1 MQFSSSKGFKK
12 NFKKMPAKIKQQF
25 KQKIIIFLVDEYH
38 SVLNNHKLAGEYGD
52 YRSINVTG
60 DYRAI
65 YKKLDQDTVLF
76 IDIGTHSQLYG

>member
-12 NFKKMPAKIKQQF
+12 KFKKLPAKIKQQF
-25 KQKIIIFLVDEYH
+25 EQKIIIFPVDEYQ
-38 SVLNNHKLAGEYGD
+38 SVLNNHRLSGEYGD
-52 YRSINVTG
+52 YQSINVTG

-76 IDIGTHSQLYG
+76 VDIGTHSQLYG